1 MAFHDKGPRT
11 PTPSVD
17 LFSWAPPGKS
27 LIIFLIH
34 HPHNLIK
41 LKLKTLSLSRAH
53 SHSTLGS
60 IPNRL

>member
-1 MAFHDKGPRT
+1 M
-11 PTPSVD
+11 D
-17 LFSWAPPGKS
+17 LFSEALPGKS

-41 LKLKTLSLSRAH
+41 LKLKTLSLSLSHAH